1 MRADQPMEVPR
12 LDWPRVRQRV
22 SDFNSS
28 GAPYYL
34 AEVAL
39 HEALGHGLTAAT
51 VPLCI
56 MAVNSFWN
64 ANVDKEPGALK
75 DLCERTVADLD
86 EIKKQVE
93 IVGAVELPADAS
105 GVSRVVSGMRLL
117 LPRFLKAPHAKRT
130 NYSFASKFLHWC
142 CPSALPIVDNLSV
155 RTINRLVG
163 RGTIWVPNANT
174 PTTEARCLQ
183 SYEMVI
189 EFYNR
194 ALGQLDDGKRAE
206 LVELDFE
213 TQPAGFRKR
222 NTPVRILDKWLWM
235 EEKQPLP

>member
-1 MRADQPMEVPR
+1 MRRMEVPAIE
-12 LDWPRVRQRV
+12 WSRVQKRV
-22 SDFNSS
+22 ADFNSS

-39 HEALGHGLTAAT
+39 HEAFSRGLTAAT

-75 DLCERTVADLD
+75 NLCERTVTYLD
-86 EIKKQVE
+86 EIKRQVE
-93 IVGAVELPADAS
+93 TVRAIALPADES
-105 GVSRVVSGMRLL
+105 GVSKVVSGMRPLL
-117 LPRFLKAPHAKRT
+117 LRFLKAPHAKRT

-142 CPSALPIVDNLSV
+142 CPSTLPIVDNLSV
-155 RTINRLVG
+155 KSINRLLG

-174 PTTEARCLQ
+174 ATTKARCLQ

-189 EFYNR
+189 KFYNH
-194 ALGQLDDGKRAE
+194 ALGQLDDNKRAE
-206 LVELDFE
+206 LVQIDFE
-213 TQPAGFRKR
+213 TQPARFRKR

-235 EEKQPLP
+235 EGKQPLP

>member
-1 MRADQPMEVPR
+1 MRVPAV
-12 LDWPRVRQRV
+12 DWDRTRERVAA
-22 SDFNSS
+22 FNSS

-39 HEALGHGLTAAT
+39 HEAFEQGLTAAT
-51 VPLCI
+51 APLCI

-75 DLCERTVADLD
+75 DLCERTVADLG
-86 EIKKQVE
+86 EIRKQVE
-93 IVGAVELPADAS
+93 VLGSVALPADAS
-105 GVSRVVSGMRLL
+105 GVARVVSGARQL

-142 CPSALPIVDNLSV
+142 CPSSMPIVDNLSV

-163 RGTIWVPNANT
+163 RGTIWVPNART
-174 PTTEARCLQ
+174 TTTEVRCIK
-183 SYEMVI
+183 SYELVI
-189 EFYNR
+189 EFYNQS
-194 ALGQLDDGKRAE
+194 LGQLDDGKRAE
-206 LVELDFE
+206 LVELDFD
-213 TQPAGFRKR
+213 TQPVGFRKR

-235 EEKQPLP
+235 EQKQPSP